1 MSNIKKKTNRE
12 EYGMD
17 IQTMLNDEIVKEFE
31 KLGGM
36 NDIGDDKYRTAI
48 DGITKLI
55 DRAITMEKFN
65 IESEDKLNAQNF
77 EQEMRRKEMKDER
90 IDRIVK
96 NVLTGVSIV
105 SGVGLTVWG
114 TLKTFK
120 FEETGTVTTMMGRG
134 FINRLFGKK

>member
-1 MSNIKKKTNRE
+1 
-12 EYGMD
+12 MD
-17 IQTMLNDEIVKEFE
+17 IQTMLTDEIVKEFD

-36 NDIGDDKYRTAI
+36 DDIGDDKYRTTV
-48 DGITKLI
+48 DGLTKLI
-55 DRAITMEKFN
+55 DRVITMEKFN

-77 EQEMRRKEMKDER
+77 EQEMRRQEMRDER

-114 TLKTFK
+114 TFKTFK
-120 FEETGTVTTMMGRG
+120 FEETGTITTTMGRG